1 MMPLHF
7 NQSQRQ
13 AIKNAG
19 ALAGLNVVRSIAGST
34 AASIGYGFEKTGLRA
49 ILVFDMGGSALDL
62 SLVTIDDDIYEVLAT
77 LGVPHLGG
85 VPFKRTHGK
94 DLRTNSRAMVRLR
107 SACEQAK
114 RAVSTSTEAQIELE
128 SLYEGIDLNSTIS
141 RPRFN
146 DLCADLFDK
155 ALGAVSKVLRDAKK
169 SKTRVDEIVLVGGS
183 PRIPRMQQLLEDFF
197 NGKKR
202 SPRRPAQQCKL
213 PSSLVAMRHRS
224 WKIYCCWMY

>member
-1 MMPLHF
+1 M
-7 NQSQRQ
+7 
-13 AIKNAG
+13 A
-19 ALAGLNVVRSIAGST
+19 
-34 AASIGYGFEKTGLRA
+34 E
-49 ILVFDMGGSALDL
+49 
-62 SLVTIDDDIYEVLAT
+62 
-77 LGVPHLGG
+77 
-85 VPFKRTHGK
+85 FKRTHGK

-197 NGKKR
+197 NGKKVKGPIAEESAATGATMQAAVLTGGDA
-202 SPRRPAQQCKL
+202 SPKLEDLLLLDVLTKSLQMEVNGIKTVVIPRNCTIPTKNGTQSQQL
-213 PSSLVAMRHRS
+213 G
-224 WKIYCCWMY
+224 